1 MARNSLLCG
10 VATATLFVAT
20 SALAQQAASALPAPA
35 TANQVSEIV
44 VTAARL
50 DAARSTVEPALGAT
64 SYSLPEAFINNLP
77 AGANTQLNQ
86 VVLQAPGVA
95 QDSFGQLHIRGD
107 HGNIQFRLNNVI
119 LPEGLQVFGQT
130 LSPRLASNVQ
140 LITGALPAQY
150 GLRTAGIINITTKSG
165 FKDGGEVSLYGGSHG
180 VITPS
185 IEYGASSGA
194 TSGFFSGSYTGAD
207 VGIES
212 PDGSANPLH
221 DHSDQY
227 QAFGYV
233 DHILDDTSR
242 ISAILGTSQQT
253 FQIPNVR
260 GLQCGLNDTEGH
272 ERERDYIAANH
283 PFLVLVGQRP
293 FDREVRG

>member
-1 MARNSLLCG
+1 MSRRRLLL
-10 VATATLFVAT
+10 T
-20 SALAQQAASALPAPA
+20 AASACALAA
-35 TANQVSEIV
+35 TAASAQSKSAAPPPSGQVSEIV
-44 VTAARL
+44 VTAQRL

-107 HGNIQFRLNNVI
+107 HGNVQYRLNNVI

-130 LSPRLASNVQ
+130 LSPRLAANID

-150 GLRTAGIINITTKSG
+150 GLRTAGVINITTKTG
-165 FKDGGEVSLYGGSHG
+165 FKNGGEVSVYGGSHG

-185 IEYGASSGA
+185 VEYGGSWGA
-194 TSGFFSGSYTGAD
+194 TSGFFSGSYTGTN

-212 PDGSANPLH
+212 PDGSSTPLH

-227 QAFGYV
+227 QAFGY
-233 DHILDDTSR
+233 LD
-242 ISAILGTSQQT
+242 
-253 FQIPNVR
+253 
-260 GLQCGLNDTEGH
+260 
-272 ERERDYIAANH
+272 
-283 PFLVLVGQRP
+283 
-293 FDREVRG
+293 